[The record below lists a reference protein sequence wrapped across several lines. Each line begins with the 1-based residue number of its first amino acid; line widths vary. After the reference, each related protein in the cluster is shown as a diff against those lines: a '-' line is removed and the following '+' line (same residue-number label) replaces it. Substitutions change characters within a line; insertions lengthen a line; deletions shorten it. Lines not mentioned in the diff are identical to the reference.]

1 MPSVKDRKD
10 LALKVLKVLRQKTS
24 KMEAPM
30 AVLVNKKYGKDPYL
44 ILISCLLSLRARDIV
59 TWPIVQ
65 DLFKIAK
72 TPQQMLKIPKKK
84 LEELLYPIGFYKR
97 KAKILHD
104 VSKELIEKFDAQV
117 PPNKK
122 DLLSI
127 KGIGPK
133 TANLV
138 LAEAFDQDE
147 LCVDTHV
154 QRLANLFGLVKTK
167 TPEQTE
173 SELKKLLP
181 QKYWR
186 EVNRL
191 FVTWGQNIPTSKSS
205 LLYLMANNP

>member
-1 MPSVKDRKD
+1 
-10 LALKVLKVLRQKTS
+10 
-24 KMEAPM
+24 M